1 MDARLYNAARVVKHK
16 AKIFADFRADTTLSA
31 VRKIERVHPI
41 RDKRVLA
48 MTFDDGPCSLDFD
61 GRGKALTECILDIL
75 KEYGARATFDIIG
88 TTEYNYPD
96 ACGTRGTPYFSGVHY
111 DHYPCFGEDSL
122 GGAVNNRA
130 LIQRMID
137 EGHELANHSFTHR
150 IAGSRQMIY
159 GKRIPLESLDSVV
172 SDLTRLHT
180 YMVQEFG
187 YQLKLARP
195 PHYVDRVT
203 GGGSIYDAYYLMGY
217 QYLAASFDGDGW
229 KPQTTLVEEVSA
241 MIDPLKSALKKD
253 PNSLN
258 GQIIFQKDGC
268 NMNLRAPIIEALPAQ
283 LQLLQDYGYTVIPVS
298 ELLELSPTLDVM
310 PSDFILPY
318 IVDLISRKHV
328 VCYRNNTFHPERR
341 LTMRDA
347 LLMLAA
353 PCDLTAGS
361 AALSQVAR
369 CYGVTDVSGN
379 GLLKS
384 AERIGVSVDEQ
395 SLKDRAYVRR
405 GEAISLISALVESRE
420 SDCEVL
426 A

>member
-1 MDARLYNAARVVKHK
+1 MVTSLYNTARAIKHK
-16 AKIFADFRADTTLSA
+16 AKIFADFRADATLSA

-41 RDKRVLA
+41 RGKRVVA

-61 GRGKALTECILDIL
+61 SRGKALTACILDIL

-96 ACGTRGTPYFSGVHY
+96 ACGTQGTPYFSGVHY

-159 GKRIPLESLDSVV
+159 GKRVPLESLDSVV
-172 SDLTRLHT
+172 SDLARLHT

-187 YQLKLARP
+187 YQMKLARP

-203 GGGSIYDAYYLMGY
+203 RGGSVYDAYSQMGY

-229 KPQTTLVEEVSA
+229 RPQTTFAAEVSA
-241 MIDPLKSALKKD
+241 MIDPLRSALKKD
-253 PNSLN
+253 SNSLN

-268 NMNLRAPIIEALPAQ
+268 NMNLRAPIVEALPIQ
-283 LQLLQDYGYTVIPVS
+283 LQLLQDYGYAIIPVS
-298 ELLELSPTLDVM
+298 EILELSPTLDVM
-310 PSDFILPY
+310 PSDPILPH
-318 IVDLISRKHV
+318 IVDLISRKHA

-341 LTMRDA
+341 LTTQDV

-353 PCDLTAGS
+353 PYDLIGGS
-361 AALSQVAR
+361 RVLSQVAR
-369 CYGVTDVSGN
+369 RYGIGEVSGN
-379 GLLKS
+379 GLLKA
-384 AERIGVSVDEQ
+384 AEYTGVTVEERM
-395 SLKDRAYVRR
+395 LKDKSHVCR
-405 GEAISLISALVESRE
+405 GDAISLISALVARRE

-426 A
+426 T